1 MTVVST
7 AYAIHG
13 TTATGIR
20 TRRGICAT
28 DPSVIPLGTQF
39 DVPGYGRCVA
49 ADTGG
54 DIKGNRIDV
63 WVATEAEALTWGF
76 KTLTI
81 SIL

>member
-1 MTVVST
+1 VST

-54 DIKGNRIDV
+54 AIKGNRIDV
-63 WVATEAEALTWGF
+63 WVATEAEALDWGF
-76 KTLTI
+76 KTVTI
-81 SIL
+81 TVL

>member
-1 MTVVST
+1 M
-7 AYAIHG
+7 
-13 TTATGIR
+13 
-20 TRRGICAT
+20 
-28 DPSVIPLGTQF
+28 IPLGTQF

-63 WVATEAEALTWGF
+63 WVSTEREALQWGF
-76 KTLTI
+76 KTVTV

>member
-1 MTVVST
+1 MVST

-13 TTATGIR
+13 TTATGLR

-28 DPSVIPLGTQF
+28 DPRVIPLGTQL

-49 ADTGG
+49 ADTGS

-63 WVATEAEALTWGF
+63 WLPTVREALQWGF
-76 KTLTI
+76 KTVTVTI
-81 SIL
+81 L